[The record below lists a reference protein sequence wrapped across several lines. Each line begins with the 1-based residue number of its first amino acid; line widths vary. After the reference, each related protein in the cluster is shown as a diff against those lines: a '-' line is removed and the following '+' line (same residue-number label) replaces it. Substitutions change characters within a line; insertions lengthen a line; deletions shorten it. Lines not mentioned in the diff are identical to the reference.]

1 MLNIRFYC
9 ETLAGKFPS
18 NLTEIGR
25 SINSSNNKNNNNTPE
40 NRFPSSQGR
49 FVTRDKEV
57 TRYLTTEPLS
67 PSSSFLVGTPSQ
79 VLCHN
84 LDNLYSVQERPGSLP
99 HLHQDYDPPPLHYQL
114 QAGLAI
120 KNPPKKT
127 PKKPTKNVFFGIFL
141 IFNFL

>member
-9 ETLAGKFPS
+9 KTFVGKFPS

-25 SINSSNNKNNNNTPE
+25 SINSSNNKNNNNSNTPE
-40 NRFPSSQGR
+40 NRFPGGSQGR
-49 FVTRDKEV
+49 FVSRDKEV

-67 PSSSFLVGTPSQ
+67 PSSSSFLVGTPSQ

-84 LDNLYSVQERPGSLP
+84 LDNMYSVQERPGSLP

-120 KNPPKKT
+120 K
-127 PKKPTKNVFFGIFL
+127 KPTQKNHLKNPLKMIFLVFF
-141 IFNFL
+141 

>member
-9 ETLAGKFPS
+9 KTLSGKFPS

-25 SINSSNNKNNNNTPE
+25 SINSSSNNKNNNNTPE
-40 NRFPSSQGR
+40 NRFPGSQGR

-67 PSSSFLVGTPSQ
+67 PSSSSFIVGTPSQ

-99 HLHQDYDPPPLHYQL
+99 HLHQDYDPAPSPLHYQL
-114 QAGLAI
+114 QAELAI

-127 PKKPTKNVFFGIFL
+127 T
-141 IFNFL
+141 

>member
-9 ETLAGKFPS
+9 KTLAGKFPS

-40 NRFPSSQGR
+40 NRFPGSQGR

-67 PSSSFLVGTPSQ
+67 PSSSSFLVGTPSQ

-99 HLHQDYDPPPLHYQL
+99 HLHQDYDPAPPPLHYQL
-114 QAGLAI
+114 QAGLA
-120 KNPPKKT
+120 KKPT
-127 PKKPTKNVFFGIFL
+127 KKKPPKKPTKMFFFL
-141 IFNFL
+141 NFL